1 MLYVRMNNRVSS
13 YIIIKHTL
21 SNWKNV
27 VTLECKYFKYCFE
40 CFRLE
45 SSCVMPKIFTQC
57 K

>member
-13 YIIIKHTL
+13 YIIKHTL